1 MVEIKQFVDKPLAHF
16 GYAFV
21 SNGEAA
27 LVDPGR
33 DPKPYL
39 DWIQQKG
46 ARLVAV
52 LETHPHADFVSSHK
66 ELYERLGA
74 TIYINPRV
82 QAKYPHQPID
92 DRQRIQ
98 VGSVQV
104 EALFTPGHSP
114 DHNSYLLYE
123 NGEPLAVFTGDSL
136 FIGDVG
142 RPDLREQAGSIQEQR
157 ERLASQ
163 MFHTIHEVFAE
174 LPGYVRV
181 YPAHGKGSLCGRSMR
196 EETVSTIA
204 REKQENWAF
213 HVREKD
219 EFIRRLLAD
228 QPFIPAYFAYDVHT
242 NIEGAP
248 PLETT
253 LVRVPFVDTLEEEV
267 PVVDIRAHEDYLAG
281 HIPGAINI
289 PDIWNENVETW
300 IGTFFKPGDRFYL
313 AGYDAESLLKYL
325 RRLAKI
331 YYEPFVAGLKIL
343 TPSDLKSQAPRFPI
357 EEFQSAPHRFT
368 IIDVRTPAEVAT
380 TGPFFAHAINIP
392 LDELPERIEEIPA
405 DKPVVVHCA
414 GGYRSDVAES
424 VIRRLRPQLTVFSM
438 GAYVRVLRPAPADAA
453 TTTTTSIV

>member
-1 MVEIKQFVDKPLAHF
+1 MVEIKQFGDKPLAHF
-16 GYAFV
+16 GYALI
-21 SNGEAA
+21 SNGEAV

-39 DWIQQKG
+39 DWIQQRG

-52 LETHPHADFVSSHK
+52 LETHPHADFVSSH
-66 ELYERLGA
+66 LALHERFGA
-74 TIYINPRV
+74 TIYVNPRV
-82 QAKYPHQPID
+82 QAKYPHQPVD
-92 DRQRIQ
+92 HQERIQ
-98 VGSVQV
+98 VGAVQI

-114 DHNSYLLYE
+114 DHNAYLLYE
-123 NGEPLAVFTGDSL
+123 NGEPIAVFTGDSL

-142 RPDLREQAGSIQEQR
+142 RPDLREQAGAIQEQR

-163 MFHTIHEVFAE
+163 MFHTIHEIFAR
-174 LPGYVRV
+174 LPDDVRV

-196 EETVSTIA
+196 EETVSTIG

-213 HVREKD
+213 QVREKD
-219 EFIRRLLAD
+219 EFVRHLLAD
-228 QPFIPAYFAYDVHT
+228 QPFIPAYFAYDVQA

-248 PLETT
+248 PIEDT
-253 LVRVPFVDTLEEEV
+253 LTQVPFVDTLDESL
-267 PVVDIRAHEDYLAG
+267 PIVDIRTHEDYIAG

-343 TPSDLKSQAPRFPI
+343 TPSDLTARAPRFPI
-357 EEFQSAPHRFT
+357 KEFQSAPNRFT
-368 IIDVRTPAEVAT
+368 VIDVRTTTEVAT
-380 TGPFFAHAINIP
+380 TGPFFDHAINIP
-392 LDELPERIEEIPA
+392 LDELPNRVREIPA
-405 DKPVVVHCA
+405 DKPVIVHCA
-414 GGYRSDVAES
+414 GGYRSDVAAS
-424 VIRRLRPQLTVFSM
+424 IIRRLRPELTVSSM
-438 GAYVRVLRPAPADAA
+438 GTYVRNLRPAPA
-453 TTTTTSIV
+453 TV